1 LVAAYNLS
9 TGDTTATLIETTRQ
23 LSKDLMEQIDN
34 GDPLLEAVFVAVTV
48 PGEVEARW
56 VS

>member
-9 TGDTTATLIETTRQ
+9 TGDTTANLIETTRQ

-34 GDPLLEAVFVAVTV
+34 GDPLLEAVFVAETV
-48 PGEVEARW
+48 PGEDEARW